1 MERPLST
8 GFLHYFFIVV
18 FLKATLGAGGFDDES
33 V

>member
-8 GFLHYFFIVV
+8 GFLRFFNLV
-18 FLKATLGAGGFDDES
+18 FIKAALGAGGFDDES